1 METFDAFGV
10 GGREAGDQEIRAL
23 FRDWCAAWRAAD
35 QPISDDAREMAVTVA
50 SAILEKLADLPATSV
65 TGLAIKAFLAAR
77 GDDDLEPSRDCCTL
91 GRFSRHAYSVRHGS
105 EHLGAQM
112 YVEARVLRGLLAD
125 VGALVPELQPFIE
138 RAAASPAT
146 LSNDEEEGAVAVGN
160 VVALPARRRGSA
172 TDKKPEL
179 RRRAKAIVADFGCL
193 PEPTDA
199 GIIEAERCLAAL
211 LRARNKL
218 HDDFGDWDVAT
229 EAEIIEPTI
238 TAAEIAL
245 SDFIEDTP
253 ADGLAAA
260 AVKLREV
267 LVGMPNQEAMLRQV
281 LAVVERDAGHA
292 ARRGA

>member
-1 METFDAFGV
+1 MQTFDAFGV
-10 GGREAGDQEIRAL
+10 GGRDAGDPEIRAL
-23 FRDWCAAWRAAD
+23 FWDWYAAWRAAD
-35 QPISDDAREMAVTVA
+35 QPMSDDARDMAVTVA
-50 SAILEKLADLPATSV
+50 AEILEKLADLPATSV
-65 TGLAIKAFLAAR
+65 AGMAIKAFLAAR
-77 GDDDLEPSRDCCTL
+77 GDDNLKPSHGRCAL

-125 VGALVPELQPFIE
+125 AGALVPELQPFIE

-146 LSNDEEEGAVAVGN
+146 LSNDEEEGAMAVGN

-172 TDKKPEL
+172 TAMKPEL
-179 RRRAKAIVADFGCL
+179 RRRAEAIVAEFGCL

-199 GIIEAERCLAAL
+199 GILEAERRLAAL
-211 LRARNKL
+211 RQARNKL
-218 HDDFGDWDVAT
+218 HADFGDWDVAT

-253 ADGLAAA
+253 AQGLAAA
-260 AVKLREV
+260 AAKLREV
-267 LVGMPNQEAMLRQV
+267 LIGKPNEEAALRQV
-281 LAVVERDAGHA
+281 LAVVERA
-292 ARRGA
+292 AERQP